1 LDQDEE
7 VARPRPRIESLS
19 DLVFGL
25 ALSIGAIALIGNPPT
40 TIDGL
45 FSDLL
50 TFAFNFFILISVW
63 LRYTRVMSVL
73 PTENTRTMSLN
84 ILLLFSVS
92 CEPFLFNI
100 LRAGNSAAQVAK
112 ALLSVASSLYGFD
125 LGIMMLVMG
134 IFTVALADEEKKLV
148 PRAMIRE
155 LRTEATTWLTSAAIF
170 LVSALPVFDNIA
182 FRGTQVRFGLWF
194 AALVVVWLRRR
205 STKVGKAREV

>member
-1 LDQDEE
+1 LDQDEPL
-7 VARPRPRIESLS
+7 ARPRPRIESLS

-40 TIDGL
+40 TTEGL

-73 PTENTRTMSLN
+73 PMENTRTMSLN
-84 ILLLFSVS
+84 VLLLFSVS

-112 ALLSVASSLYGFD
+112 ALLDVASSLYGFD
-125 LGIMMLVMG
+125 LGIMMLIMG

-148 PRAMIRE
+148 PKAMIKE
-155 LRTEATTWLTSAAIF
+155 LRNEAITWLTAAGTF
-170 LVSALPVFDNIA
+170 LLSALPLFNTLTV
-182 FRGTQVRFGLWF
+182 RGVAVRTGLWVV
-194 AALVVVWLRRR
+194 ALVVIWLKRR
-205 STKVGKAREV
+205 SDTVKRAREI